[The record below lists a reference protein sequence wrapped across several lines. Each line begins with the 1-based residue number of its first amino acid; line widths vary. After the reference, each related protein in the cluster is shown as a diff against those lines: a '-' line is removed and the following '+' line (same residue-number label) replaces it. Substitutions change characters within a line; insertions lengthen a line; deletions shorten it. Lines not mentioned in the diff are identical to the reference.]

1 MSFFTDQV
9 APGLLAVEKGY
20 VNNPAD
26 TGGETN
32 WGVTVKLA
40 RSYGYTGPM
49 REMPKAKAL
58 DILEREFFIA
68 PRLNS
73 VATFAPP
80 VAVKLCDIAVNMGP
94 SWAGI
99 FLQTALNAL
108 NRRGKDYPD
117 LKVDGGIGP
126 STVAAL
132 QAYMRAR
139 PTGTSMVVLLTA
151 IRSQQAVRFLT
162 LTSREENED
171 FVYGWLLRAQGV

>member
-1 MSFFTDQV
+1 MSFFTEQV
-9 APGLLAVEKGY
+9 APGLLAIEKGY

-26 TGGETN
+26 AGGETN

-40 RSYGYTGPM
+40 RAWGYTGAM
-49 REMPKAKAL
+49 RDLPKAKAL
-58 DILEREFFIA
+58 DILEREFFIGTH
-68 PRLNS
+68 LNS

-80 VAVKLCDIAVNMGP
+80 VAAKLCDIAVNMGG
-94 SWAGI
+94 SWAGT

-126 STVAAL
+126 TTVAAL

-151 IRSQQAVRFLT
+151 IRAQQAARYIS